1 MSDRDAVQTQAGSPA
16 PRMSDDE
23 LSARLSACADALIA
37 VVAPDVPERHQA
49 LISAEDVVQQT
60 FVDVFSDARRFVPES
75 EGAFFRYLRTIARN
89 NLIEVIRALD
99 TAKRGGRRRRAT
111 SDGQE
116 PGFDLLHVL
125 APAATALG
133 PLPTA
138 ARREA
143 VEAVRAAVAA
153 LPEAWRRA
161 VELYDLEL
169 RDISEIAAIL
179 GRSPGAVHLLRNR
192 AFARLRTPLAEYV
205 TRISKTGVNPPA

>member
-1 MSDRDAVQTQAGSPA
+1 
-16 PRMSDDE
+16 MSDDE
-23 LSARLSACADALIA
+23 LSARLSACADALMA
-37 VVAPDVPERHQA
+37 AVAPDIPERHQA
-49 LISAEDVVQQT
+49 LFSAEDIVQQT
-60 FVDVFSDARRFVPES
+60 FVDIFSDARRFVPEG
-75 EGAFFRYLRTIARN
+75 EHAFVCYVRTIARN
-89 NLIEVIRALD
+89 NLVEVIRALD
-99 TAKRGGRRRRAT
+99 TAKRGGKRRRAT

-116 PGFDLLHVL
+116 PGLDLLHAL

-143 VEAVRAAVAA
+143 AQAVRAAVAA
-153 LPEAWRRA
+153 LPELWRRA

-169 RDISEIAAIL
+169 RDISEVASIL

-205 TRISKTGVNPPA
+205 TRFSKPA